1 LIATFGLGGK
11 YIYAINEK
19 QELCKIDLQDL
30 KIVMK
35 TKIKGLEDPEEATSS
50 HIQQLTPWIFVI
62 GSVIKATDD
71 EGANL
76 KPYFHLVS
84 GNISDQDEELKI
96 KFFEM
101 PLLETFDTKKPVIF
115 RTMYLKERQLLFFG
129 HSGSNQV
136 QVLAIGKEETILIIF

>member
-1 LIATFGLGGK
+1 M
-11 YIYAINEK
+11 NEEH
-19 QELCKIDLQDL
+19 ELCKIDLQGFNLIMKRSIGILSDYEG
-30 KIVMK
+30 VM
-35 TKIKGLEDPEEATSS
+35 SS
-50 HIQQLTPWIFVI
+50 HIKQITPGMFAI
-62 GSVIKATDD
+62 GSMIKMEKED
-71 EGANL
+71 ELSL